1 MCIFLLFL
9 TPHALCHTLTMKD
22 PVVTTAPFEFF
33 NNFRSSRKGDSC
45 EGLHQ
50 VKKYLY
56 QFGYLN
62 TLDAKNKDLFD
73 DTLESAIKTYQLNHN
88 LDITGFLDS
97 RTVSKMM
104 MPRCGVSDI
113 INGTNTMYRG
123 TNPLNAS
130 QFTLFPSRRKWPE
143 TLLTYRFLS
152 GFPQSFMEPIRY
164 AFEIWS
170 NKTSFFFFKLRD
182 DLDEEYSDLQI
193 AFVNGEHGDGYPF
206 DGPGGVLSHA
216 FQPTDGRMHF
226 DASEDWIV
234 GSLPRTIDI
243 VSVALHEIGHLLG
256 LGHTNIPDA
265 IMYPNIRYAMVKR
278 TLHQDDIDGIRTL
291 YGS

>member
-1 MCIFLLFL
+1 MAAIVSQFFVCILLLFL
-9 TPHALCHTLTMKD
+9 TPRALCRTLTTKD
-22 PVVTTAPFEFF
+22 SIVITTPFEFS
-33 NNFRSSRKGDSC
+33 NNLQSSRKGDSI

-56 QFGYLN
+56 QFGYLS
-62 TLDAKNKDLFD
+62 TLDANHKDLFD
-73 DTLESAIKTYQLNHN
+73 NTLESAIKTYQLNHN

-97 RTVSKMM
+97 HTMSKMM
-104 MPRCGVSDI
+104 TPRCGVPDI
-113 INGTNTMYRG
+113 INGTNKMYRS
-123 TNPLNAS
+123 TNPLNTS
-130 QFTLFPSRRKWPE
+130 QFTFFPSRRKWPE
-143 TLLTYRFLS
+143 TLLFYRF
-152 GFPQSFMEPIRY
+152 Q
-164 AFEIWS
+164 
-170 NKTSFFFFKLRD
+170 N
-182 DLDEEYSDLQI
+182 LQI
-193 AFVNGEHGDGYPF
+193 AFVYGEHGDGYPF

-216 FQPTDGRMHF
+216 FQPTNGRMHF